1 MPEGFGAHCL
11 TWSGCL
17 RAITVVT
24 TLATAMCVTVASCG
38 SSDNHPAAS
47 SPRPTP
53 SPVASH
59 TINAAPAPGA
69 TPAPKS
75 SPSDPAT
82 DLGTEFTNLEQT
94 LHAKMGIVI
103 TAIGPNPKPLV
114 FGDWTVGPAWS
125 TMKVPLTMTALREA
139 NSQTPTDLMRSAITN
154 SDNAAAE
161 SIWEKL
167 GDGDPVTAAHKVEAF
182 LQKYGD
188 STPVESEKKRKEY
201 TAFGQ
206 TQWPLTNQAQFIA
219 AAVCDKAD
227 EPIFKLMGEVESDQQ
242 WGLGGIPGTQFK
254 GGWGPSQ
261 AQAYL
266 VRQIGVLRT
275 SAGLTAVAVATEP
288 SSGTFSD
295 GTHDLDE
302 VVAKWLKPHLA
313 ELPAGQ
319 CNH

>member
-1 MPEGFGAHCL
+1 MGA
-11 TWSGCL
+11 
-17 RAITVVT
+17 
-24 TLATAMCVTVASCG
+24 
-38 SSDNHPAAS
+38 
-47 SPRPTP
+47 
-53 SPVASH
+53 
-59 TINAAPAPGA
+59 
-69 TPAPKS
+69 
-75 SPSDPAT
+75 
-82 DLGTEFTNLEQT
+82 EFTNLEKT

-103 TAIGPNPKPLV
+103 TAIGPNPKQLV

-139 NSQTPTDLMRSAITN
+139 NLQTPTDLMRSAITN

-167 GDGDPVTAAHKVEAF
+167 GDPVTAAHKIEAF

-206 TQWPLTNQAQFIA
+206 TQWPLTSQAQFIA
-219 AAVCDKAD
+219 SAVCDNGN

-254 GGWGPSQ
+254 GGWGPSL

-266 VRQIGVLRT
+266 VRQIGVLKT

-288 SSGTFSD
+288 SSGSFSD
-295 GTHDLDE
+295 GTHDLTE
-302 VVAKWLKPHLA
+302 VATWLKPHLA